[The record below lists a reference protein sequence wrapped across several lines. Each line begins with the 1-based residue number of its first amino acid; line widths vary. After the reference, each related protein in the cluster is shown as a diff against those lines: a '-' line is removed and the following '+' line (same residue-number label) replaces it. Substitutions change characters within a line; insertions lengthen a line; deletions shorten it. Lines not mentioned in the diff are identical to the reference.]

1 MKRKLSA
8 KILLLAL
15 LISISALCFAACD
28 GVLTEVTHNIDGE
41 FSQISVTTDTADVIF
56 VKHDGAPYVK
66 CAKQKDFT
74 LTVTVE
80 DGLLAIRL
88 IDTRAWY
95 QKIFTFGAG
104 GKVRVYLPQ
113 SAWDHVH
120 VQTATG
126 DVEITDVTAN
136 KITVTTSTGD
146 IDGAA
151 LKANE
156 VILTAST
163 GDIDVESILSVNLSV
178 TTSTGDVDLI
188 GALSETLTVT
198 TNTGEVDLERVVASA
213 DLKIETDTGDV
224 DLQSSSGFKVTVI
237 TDTGEVSFSRLD
249 GTEIFIETDTGDVK
263 GTLLTDKIIFA
274 QTDTG
279 RVDVPKLTTGGRC
292 EITTDTGDIRIS
304 IEG

>member
-120 VQTATG
+120 AQTATG
-126 DVEITDVTAN
+126 DVEITAQ
-136 KITVTTSTGD
+136 
-146 IDGAA
+146 
-151 LKANE
+151 
-156 VILTAST
+156 
-163 GDIDVESILSVNLSV
+163 SV
-178 TTSTGDVDLI
+178 
-188 GALSETLTVT
+188 
-198 TNTGEVDLERVVASA
+198 
-213 DLKIETDTGDV
+213 
-224 DLQSSSGFKVTVI
+224 
-237 TDTGEVSFSRLD
+237 
-249 GTEIFIETDTGDVK
+249 
-263 GTLLTDKIIFA
+263 
-274 QTDTG
+274 
-279 RVDVPKLTTGGRC
+279 
-292 EITTDTGDIRIS
+292 
-304 IEG
+304 